1 MSRLS
6 AFLNPVS
13 VEETR
18 EVIISKRFVDEDGK
32 PVPFV
37 IRALRQE
44 ENEAIVKK
52 CRRMKRMPNGQMQEI
67 TDTSELSRRLI
78 VAATV
83 EPDFSDA
90 KLCEH
95 YGVID
100 PVELPGKML
109 LAGEFAALS
118 SAITDLSGFGADLSA
133 DAKN

>member
-1 MSRLS
+1 
-6 AFLNPVS
+6 
-13 VEETR
+13 
-18 EVIISKRFVDEDGK
+18 
-32 PVPFV
+32 
-37 IRALRQE
+37 
-44 ENEAIVKK
+44 
-52 CRRMKRMPNGQMQEI
+52 MQEI